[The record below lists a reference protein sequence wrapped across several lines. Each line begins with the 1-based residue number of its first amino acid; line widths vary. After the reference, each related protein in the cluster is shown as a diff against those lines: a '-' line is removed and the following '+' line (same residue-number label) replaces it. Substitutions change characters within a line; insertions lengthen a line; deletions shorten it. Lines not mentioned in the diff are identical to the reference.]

1 MNADIKK
8 ILEKFG
14 LVNIT
19 PYELYNLMENDLLLF
34 SRVILPRHL
43 QTGEIPEFHKEIYE
57 ILQKEKRLTAIG
69 APRDHA
75 KTTLLTIYAIHQ
87 ILYGKVKHVLY
98 ISETSDMAKD
108 QLATIK
114 EELLHNPRIRLFWGE
129 LQQVQLQVSSEI
141 DFEYYDKVEK
151 ARITQELLEI
161 NVPVIQKN
169 GTIRQQACL
178 VRARGTGQQI
188 RGRKRGITR
197 PDLIIADDLE
207 SEKNVSTVE
216 ARLKTKKWWGNAC
229 RLSLADNGRAIM
241 IANYVHEDCLIKNL
255 IESKMIKGNK
265 AYEVALYRIITN
277 YDENDPNFDWNKAE
291 PLWPVRKPV
300 WKILQLMEEFRA
312 EDNIEGFWS
321 ELMNICVTSERRYFK
336 RRNYYDGE
344 YINRDGG
351 YMNITRRDAEKVDD
365 HHIKVS
371 VHMGC
376 DPAVGKSSGADY
388 FTIVPVAVDIY
399 DNLYKLPS
407 FAKRSVGPKEAE
419 DELVA
424 YCREYSEA
432 LRYLAIEKNGFQE
445 YLVYN
450 LKKRFQKE
458 NLNVRII
465 PIENRSAKTGP
476 KRIGMLVPIN
486 EEGRF
491 WIKET
496 DQLIKEEM
504 HGYPNAKHEHLLDGT
519 QIGIRF
525 RRKPVYHT
533 TGQEQIQKRRQKREK
548 QEYNWMT
555 STVRTRKSA

>member
-1 MNADIKK
+1 MVTPAMMGTRASPSPS
-8 ILEKFG
+8 LGGGEEFCAAAVVEVVA
-14 LVNIT
+14 LV
-19 PYELYNLMENDLLLF
+19 PMLLLAA
-34 SRVILPRHL
+34 VAMPVVVCN
-43 QTGEIPEFHKEIYE
+43 P
-57 ILQKEKRLTAIG
+57 
-69 APRDHA
+69 
-75 KTTLLTIYAIHQ
+75 
-87 ILYGKVKHVLY
+87 V
-98 ISETSDMAKD
+98 
-108 QLATIK
+108 
-114 EELLHNPRIRLFWGE
+114 EL
-129 LQQVQLQVSSEI
+129 
-141 DFEYYDKVEK
+141 
-151 ARITQELLEI
+151 
-161 NVPVIQKN
+161 
-169 GTIRQQACL
+169 
-178 VRARGTGQQI
+178 
-188 RGRKRGITR
+188 
-197 PDLIIADDLE
+197 
-207 SEKNVSTVE
+207 
-216 ARLKTKKWWGNAC
+216 
-229 RLSLADNGRAIM
+229 
-241 IANYVHEDCLIKNL
+241 
-255 IESKMIKGNK
+255 
-265 AYEVALYRIITN
+265 
-277 YDENDPNFDWNKAE
+277 
-291 PLWPVRKPV
+291 
-300 WKILQLMEEFRA
+300 
-312 EDNIEGFWS
+312 
-321 ELMNICVTSERRYFK
+321 
-336 RRNYYDGE
+336 
-344 YINRDGG
+344 
-351 YMNITRRDAEKVDD
+351 
-365 HHIKVS
+365 
-371 VHMGC
+371 
-376 DPAVGKSSGADY
+376 
-388 FTIVPVAVDIY
+388 VPVAVDIY

-407 FAKRSVGPKEAE
+407 FAKRAVGPKEAE